1 MTDISNRLLV
11 ASYVDDHRTRMR
23 VEAGWT
29 GKIHRRRPHN
39 YELKDWAA
47 RHGLN
52 RGGNVNSARCL
63 QWLLEGRKH
72 EHSEACQMESWME
85 EMTHWTRDGWPAV
98 LLSQPRRL
106 RKEDRTLL
114 NALATSENLIVK
126 VYEGGWMSNQPG
138 RQTFSVEVWHV
149 AAYAAA
155 LKYASVP
162 PQWI

>member
-1 MTDISNRLLV
+1 
-11 ASYVDDHRTRMR
+11 MR

-29 GKIHRRRPHN
+29 GKIHRPSPHN
-39 YELKDWAA
+39 YELKNWAT
-47 RHGLN
+47 RHGLR
-52 RGGNVNSARCL
+52 RGRVPDSAHCL
-63 QWLLEGRKH
+63 QWLLDDLGHRH
-72 EHSEACQMESWME
+72 TQTCQPESWME
-85 EMTHWTRDGWPAV
+85 DTTHWRRDRRAAV